1 MFSILSAI
9 PYVRYIKWGA
19 ILIIV
24 GLLFFGVYLFYN
36 KYNNTL
42 EENIKMQQSIS
53 ELSSTIEKQQKRIE
67 QVEFDS
73 LINAALRD
81 GIALKLQKYTEQQS
95 DLRNK
100 FEKLNK
106 LTNEK
111 RDIGKL
117 ADAKPK
123 LLEKIVNKGSDDFKR
138 CVEIASG
145 APLSKEEVDAIKPS
159 QINSS
164 CPELANPNFKR

>member
-1 MFSILSAI
+1 MLPLAVLPWLKYAKWGISVIILSC
-9 PYVRYIKWGA
+9 
-19 ILIIV
+19 IL
-24 GLLFFGVYLFYN
+24 FAVYLFYN
-36 KYNNTL
+36 NYNKTL
-42 EENIKMQQSIS
+42 AANAQMKSDIEQLNSVIIQQ
-53 ELSSTIEKQQKRIE
+53 QRRIE

-73 LINAALRD
+73 ILNSTLRD
-81 GIALKLQKYTEQQS
+81 GIALKLQKYTEQQNS
-95 DLRNK
+95 LRNK

-106 LTNEK
+106 ITNER

-138 CVEIASG
+138 CIEIASG
-145 APLSKEEVDAIKPS
+145 APLTKDELDAIKPS

-164 CPELANPNFKR
+164 CPELANPNYKP